1 MNTMDVNERIEQS
14 KVRVKSGL
22 RLIGFL
28 LLVAVVSLFF
38 GVMWLAKL
46 GGVAAGF
53 FTLITLLEYWNVRR
67 LKGRNEP
74 PAA

>member
-1 MNTMDVNERIEQS
+1 MNTMDVKERIEQS

-38 GVMWLAKL
+38 GVVWLAKL

-53 FTLITLLEYWNVRR
+53 FTLITLSEYWNVRR
-67 LKGRNEP
+67 LKGRNGP
-74 PAA
+74 PAT

>member
-14 KVRVKSGL
+14 KVRVESGL

-28 LLVAVVSLFF
+28 LLVAVASLFF
-38 GVMWLAKL
+38 GVVWLAKL

-53 FTLITLLEYWNVRR
+53 FTLIALLEYWNVRR
-67 LKGRNEP
+67 LKGRNGP
-74 PAA
+74 PAT

>member
-28 LLVAVVSLFF
+28 LLVAVASLFF
-38 GVMWLAKL
+38 GVVWLAKL

-67 LKGRNEP
+67 LKGRNGP
-74 PAA
+74 PAT

>member
-28 LLVAVVSLFF
+28 LLVAVGSLFF
-38 GVMWLAKL
+38 GVVWLAKL

-53 FTLITLLEYWNVRR
+53 FTLITLLEYWNVRG
-67 LKGRNEP
+67 LKSRNEP
-74 PAA
+74 PAT

>member
-1 MNTMDVNERIEQS
+1 MNTMNVNKRIEQS

-38 GVMWLAKL
+38 GVVWFAKL

-53 FTLITLLEYWNVRR
+53 FTLTTLLEYWNMRR
-67 LKGRNEP
+67 LKGRTEP
-74 PAA
+74 PAT